1 MKVFISWSGDRSKA
15 VAELLDEWL
24 QCVLQAIDPWMSS
37 KDIDR
42 GSLWFSELSD
52 QLADTKLGIV
62 CLTQDNKTKPWILFE
77 AGALAK
83 GLSSNRV
90 CTFLVDLQPT
100 DIANPLA
107 QFNHTFPDKQG
118 VFDLLRTIN
127 SSLGDKSLK
136 ERVLQKV
143 FDTYWPQFESGFKAA
158 LETNLPSEE
167 VPPRSDGSIL
177 EEVLTSVRRLDR
189 RMRDIERTN
198 VEPTRESL
206 DPFIRRARREPSI
219 PPDEAERMI
228 KQFADDNLPFDIIVD
243 ILEGQGVPMAFVK
256 RTYDGFV
263 QDKSRRPAKIEE
275 A

>member
-127 SSLGDKSLK
+127 ASLGDKSLK

-143 FDTYWPQFESGFKAA
+143 FDTYWPQFEVGFKSS
-158 LETNLPSEE
+158 LEANPPSED

-189 RMRDIERTN
+189 RMRDIER
-198 VEPTRESL
+198 VKVDPPREPL
-206 DPFIRRARREPSI
+206 DPFARRSRREPSL
-219 PPDEAERMI
+219 PPDDAEVMI
-228 KQFADDNLPFDIIVD
+228 KGLVDDDLPFDIIVD
-243 ILEGQGVPMAFVK
+243 ILEGQGVPMNFVK
-256 RTYDGFV
+256 RTHERYM
-263 QDKSRRPAKIEE
+263 QEKSKRLAKNEE
-275 A
+275 G

>member
-37 KDIDR
+37 KGIDR

-62 CLTQDNKTKPWILFE
+62 CLTQDNKSKPWILFE
-77 AGALAK
+77 SGALAK

-107 QFNHTFPDKQG
+107 QFNHTFPHKQG
-118 VFDLLRTIN
+118 VFELLRTIN

-143 FDTYWPQFESGFKAA
+143 FDTYWPQFEVGFKSC
-158 LETNLPSEE
+158 LEANPPSED
-167 VPPRSDGSIL
+167 VPPRSDGSML

-189 RMRDIERTN
+189 RMRDIEHTK
-198 VEPTRESL
+198 VEPPREHL
-206 DPFIRRARREPSI
+206 DPFARRPRREALL

-228 KQFADDNLPFDIIVD
+228 KGLIDEDLPFDIIVD
-243 ILEGQGVPMAFVK
+243 ILEGQGVPMQFVK
-256 RTYDGFV
+256 HNYNKHA
-263 QDKSRRPAKIEE
+263 QDRSKRLAKNEE
-275 A
+275 G